1 MTTFSATTLLVNA
14 AGLVAMMMIVWWF
27 WLWKPRN
34 AVDTKDGVIDIRV
47 ANGTYVP
54 ALIDSPAGQPLTLR
68 VLREDA
74 SPCAEYLIIEG
85 LGISEPLPVNRLHT
99 VTLPAL
105 VAGEYRFH
113 CQMNMYQGVLRVH

>member
-1 MTTFSATTLLVNA
+1 MTTLPVTTLLVNA
-14 AGLVAMMMIVWWF
+14 VGLTAMMMIVWWF

-34 AVDTKDGVIDIRV
+34 AVGTKDGVIDIRV
-47 ANGTYVP
+47 ANGTYTP

-85 LGISEPLPVNRLHT
+85 LGISEPLPVNRLHMLM
-99 VTLPAL
+99 LPAMA
-105 VAGEYRFH
+105 AGEYRFH
-113 CQMNMYQGVLRVH
+113 CQMNMYQGILRVH